1 MILRRHRAECLL
13 PAFWR
18 SMGLW
23 EPRMTKL
30 LVMLPLMILAACAD
44 STLIRTEPPGAAIYV
59 RKKFVCLSPCEYSAP
74 RSEFSP
80 HTALRIEKTGYE
92 PIETELKSK
101 IMPSRIVGGVFTL
114 GIVPLFKRPYTYYFH
129 QEYALSPITV
139 AAAPA
144 PPIQADQRGAEE
156 GSVQQSRPQDV
167 AGRLRK
173 AQDLYDRG
181 LISDQ
186 EYKRARN
193 QILNDF

>member
-1 MILRRHRAECLL
+1 
-13 PAFWR
+13 
-18 SMGLW
+18 
-23 EPRMTKL
+23 MTTRL
-30 LVMLPLMILAACAD
+30 AMLPFVILAACAD

-59 RKKFVCLSPCEYSAP
+59 RKNFVCLSPCEYSAP

-80 HTALRIEKTGYE
+80 HTPLRIEKTGYQ

-114 GIVPLFKRPYTYYFH
+114 GIVPIFKRPYTYYSH

-139 AAAPA
+139 AAAPVA
-144 PPIQADQRGAEE
+144 PVQPEQRGTGE
-156 GSVQQSRPQDV
+156 GSIQQSRPQDF
-167 AGRLRK
+167 AERLRK
-173 AQDLYDRG
+173 AQDLYDKG

>member
-1 MILRRHRAECLL
+1 
-13 PAFWR
+13 
-18 SMGLW
+18 
-23 EPRMTKL
+23 
-30 LVMLPLMILAACAD
+30 
-44 STLIRTEPPGAAIYV
+44 
-59 RKKFVCLSPCEYSAP
+59 
-74 RSEFSP
+74 
-80 HTALRIEKTGYE
+80 
-92 PIETELKSK
+92 
-101 IMPSRIVGGVFTL
+101 MPSRIVGGVFTL